1 MWKKIL
7 VGLIVGFISG
17 MFASGGG
24 LLLIPAYIHFSIL
37 QKKKQELRLYFVYCQ
52 WC

>member
-24 LLLIPAYIHFSIL
+24 LLLIPAYIHFFDS
-37 QKKKQELRLYFVYCQ
+37 
-52 WC
+52 